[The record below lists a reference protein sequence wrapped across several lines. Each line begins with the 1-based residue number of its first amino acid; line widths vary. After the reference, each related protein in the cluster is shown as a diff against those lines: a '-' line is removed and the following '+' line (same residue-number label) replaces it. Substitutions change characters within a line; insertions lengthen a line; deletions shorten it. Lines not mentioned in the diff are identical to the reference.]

1 MRRMFSENQIEVVFS
16 ELFQEMAGVS
26 SFWFG
31 TQDEYDA
38 LTPDENVL
46 YFILEE

>member
-1 MRRMFSENQIEVVFS
+1 MRKMFSENQIEEIIREVFS
-16 ELFQEMAGVS
+16 EVSGVS

-38 LTPDENVL
+38 LTPNENVL